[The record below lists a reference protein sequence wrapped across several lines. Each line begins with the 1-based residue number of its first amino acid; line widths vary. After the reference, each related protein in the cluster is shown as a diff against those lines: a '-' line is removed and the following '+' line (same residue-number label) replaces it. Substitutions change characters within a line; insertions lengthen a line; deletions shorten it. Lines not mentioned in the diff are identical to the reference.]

1 MDIEREMLKEFDKF
15 KDDPEF
21 LAEEYFLDIAEK
33 IATYMEKKNISRAEL
48 AKSMEVSRAYISQLF
63 GDRRNMTLHTLAKIS
78 IALGINWKFRL
89 RQRDVDSDTKGNA
102 SEIDRANEL
111 ERI

>member
-15 KDDPEF
+15 EDDPYF
-21 LAEEYFLDIAEK
+21 IAEEYFLDIAEK
-33 IATYMEKKNISRAEL
+33 ITTYMEKENISRAEL
-48 AKSMEVSRAYISQLF
+48 ARSMEVSRAYISQLF

-78 IALGINWKFRL
+78 IALGIDWKFQL
-89 RQRDVDSDTKGNA
+89 RHRDANSDTKDNV
-102 SEIDRANEL
+102 SEINQANEL